1 MIILNIVMTIVML
14 VLVGVVLKL
23 PEYITKSWIEET
35 KNKNAHDIQIESY
48 FKQLGGKQQQEILS
62 KWTEFLTDMD
72 STTKQYNSSTN
83 GQRRFK
89 QLIHDTVVYG
99 SDRTVNLLSN
109 YSHSI
114 YENEKNDG
122 NKMIVYVAFIISSLK
137 DDFSGYEVKPLTL
150 LKLMIKD
157 YDELESTYKRYAKEI
172 ESDIN

>member
-1 MIILNIVMTIVML
+1 
-14 VLVGVVLKL
+14 
-23 PEYITKSWIEET
+23 
-35 KNKNAHDIQIESY
+35 
-48 FKQLGGKQQQEILS
+48 
-62 KWTEFLTDMD
+62 MD

>member
-1 MIILNIVMTIVML
+1 
-14 VLVGVVLKL
+14 
-23 PEYITKSWIEET
+23 
-35 KNKNAHDIQIESY
+35 
-48 FKQLGGKQQQEILS
+48 
-62 KWTEFLTDMD
+62 MD
-72 STTKQYNSSTN
+72 
-83 GQRRFK
+83 RIF
-89 QLIHDTVVYG
+89 DTVVYG